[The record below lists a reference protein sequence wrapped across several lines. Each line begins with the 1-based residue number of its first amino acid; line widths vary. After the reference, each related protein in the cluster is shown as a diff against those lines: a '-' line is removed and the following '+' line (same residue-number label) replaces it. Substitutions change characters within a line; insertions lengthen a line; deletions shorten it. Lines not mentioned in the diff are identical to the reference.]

1 MPISQRSFGVT
12 GEGREVILYTLT
24 NDDGMSV
31 EVMNYGGIIRAIE
44 VPDRNG
50 KQADITLGF
59 DTLEPYL
66 GRHPFFGALVGRFAN
81 RIGKARFSLD
91 GNEIQLAQNNG
102 ENHLHGGTR
111 GFDKKV
117 WHSEVFQDE
126 QACGL
131 GLAYVSWDGEEDY
144 PGTLSVQVVYTLQG
158 TELSIDYRAVTDK
171 PTILNLTNHAYFNL
185 LGRGNIL
192 DHHIQLHADFFTPID
207 ETLIPTGEIRPVD
220 DSPMDLRQPTSI
232 GALIDAEDEQISHGG
247 GFIINYIHKWFNYI
261 W

>member
-12 GEGREVILYTLT
+12 GEGREVILYTLS

-50 KQADITLGF
+50 EQTDITLGF

-91 GNEIQLAQNNG
+91 GTEIQLAQNNG
-102 ENHLHGGTR
+102 ENHLHGGIR

-117 WHSEVFQDE
+117 WQSEVFQI
-126 QACGL
+126 G
-131 GLAYVSWDGEEDY
+131 
-144 PGTLSVQVVYTLQG
+144 
-158 TELSIDYRAVTDK
+158 RAHV
-171 PTILNLTNHAYFNL
+171 
-185 LGRGNIL
+185 
-192 DHHIQLHADFFTPID
+192 
-207 ETLIPTGEIRPVD
+207 
-220 DSPMDLRQPTSI
+220 
-232 GALIDAEDEQISHGG
+232 
-247 GFIINYIHKWFNYI
+247 
-261 W
+261 

>member
-12 GEGREVILYTLT
+12 SEGQEVILYTLS
-24 NDDGMSV
+24 NDDGMRI

-91 GNEIQLAQNNG
+91 GTEIQLAQNNG
-102 ENHLHGGTR
+102 ENHLHGGLR

-131 GLAYVSWDGEEDY
+131 GLPMSVGMERKTIPVHSVSRSS
-144 PGTLSVQVVYTLQG
+144 TLC
-158 TELSIDYRAVTDK
+158 R
-171 PTILNLTNHAYFNL
+171 
-185 LGRGNIL
+185 GRSC
-192 DHHIQLHADFFTPID
+192 P
-207 ETLIPTGEIRPVD
+207 LIIV
-220 DSPMDLRQPTSI
+220 L
-232 GALIDAEDEQISHGG
+232 
-247 GFIINYIHKWFNYI
+247 
-261 W
+261 